1 MNKEIE
7 YVKARALDGMY
18 LSKKEKEQLK
28 TYYEKTNI

>member
-7 YVKARALDGMY
+7 YIKAKALDGMY

-28 TYYEKTNI
+28 IYYEKKGI

>member
-1 MNKEIE
+1 MKTKIE
-7 YVKARALDGMY
+7 YIKTKALDGMY